1 MLYGNKLT
9 QADGGGLSEISGV
22 VATLPQGFN
31 LGEERMYDGDLYKL
45 MYNACNQQIN
55 TGYLVARN
63 LGSAAA
69 AGPYSVT
76 VSTTTE
82 VNQTVCG
89 LVKHATATT
98 GTYFWALTETM
109 KNPVAVS
116 TVTAIASTG
125 VFVLPAANGV
135 IGNGTVTSVI
145 GYSVA
150 GAKFHLSLDKKSFN
164 V

>member
-1 MLYGNKLT
+1 MLYGNKT
-9 QADGGGLSEISGV
+9 VIADGELSSISAV
-22 VATLPQGFN
+22 VSSLPVGYT
-31 LGEERMYDGDLYKL
+31 LGEERMYDGDLYRL

-63 LGSAAA
+63 LGSCAA

-89 LVKHATATT
+89 LVKHVTATT

-109 KNPVAVS
+109 DNPAAVS
-116 TVTAIASTG
+116 TVTAIGSTG
-125 VFVLPAANGV
+125 VFVHPAANGV
-135 IGNGTVTSVI
+135 ITNGTTTACI

-150 GAKFHLSLDKKSFN
+150 GAKFHLSLEKKSYN

>member
-1 MLYGNKLT
+1 MLYGDKTVL
-9 QADGGGLSEISGV
+9 ADAELGAISAV
-22 VATLPQGFN
+22 VSSLPAGYN
-31 LGEERMYDGDLYKL
+31 LGDKRMYDGDLYRL

-63 LGSAAA
+63 VGSAAA

-82 VNQTVCG
+82 VAQHVCG
-89 LVKHATATT
+89 MVKHATATT

-109 KNPVAVS
+109 KNAVSVS

-135 IGNGTVTSVI
+135 ITNGTTTAIV

-150 GAKFHLSLDKKSFN
+150 GAKFHVSLEKKSYGA
-164 V
+164 